1 MNKRSP
7 FNYVALIERVQKWIS
22 ANPGVHV
29 NEMLETFS
37 DTPRGT
43 LSALLSYMMKTGH
56 VIRGG
61 KGFYALPEVV
71 ANPRS
76 VAYDIKKSKETPNLF
91 SKSFRKAERV
101 KDETS
106 KAPESNEQ
114 KPKGIAQIIRERSET
129 PKIENNEDYA
139 KSALAKFNRNQH
151 VMDSIDLLKSYGYKV
166 TIEF

>member
-1 MNKRSP
+1 MNKRSR
-7 FNYVALIERVQKWIS
+7 FSYVARIERVQKWIS

-29 NEMLETFS
+29 NEMLDTFS

-43 LSALLSYMMKTGH
+43 ISSLLSFMLKTGH

-76 VAYDIKKSKETPNLF
+76 VAYDIKKSKDTPNLF
-91 SKSFRKAERV
+91 SKSYQKAQRV

-106 KAPESNEQ
+106 KATESNEVT
-114 KPKGIAQIIRERSET
+114 KV
-129 PKIENNEDYA
+129 
-139 KSALAKFNRNQH
+139 LNRNQS

>member
-7 FNYVALIERVQKWIS
+7 FSYVARIERVQKWIS

-29 NEMLETFS
+29 NEMLDTFS

-43 LSALLSYMMKTGH
+43 ISSLLSFMLKTGH

-71 ANPRS
+71 ASPRS
-76 VAYDIKKSKETPNLF
+76 VAYDIKKSKDTPNLF
-91 SKSFRKAERV
+91 SKSYQKAQRV

-106 KAPESNEQ
+106 KAPESNEVT
-114 KPKGIAQIIRERSET
+114 KV
-129 PKIENNEDYA
+129 
-139 KSALAKFNRNQH
+139 LNRNQS